1 MALSFHNADHGFRCP
16 NRRAIRRWVHDLT
29 LQHDK
34 KDGDL
39 SVVFCTDEYLLKM
52 NQDHLQHDYYTDIIT
67 FDYSEGLEISGDLFV
82 SVDRVRDN
90 AKQSNVLFF
99 NELIRVI
106 AHGHLHLIGYK
117 DKRKADQAEMRSQ
130 EDRWIAIFKNYSA

>member
-1 MALSFHNADHGFRCP
+1 
-16 NRRAIRRWVHDLT
+16 
-29 LQHDK
+29 
-34 KDGDL
+34 
-39 SVVFCTDEYLLKM
+39 M

-99 NELIRVI
+99 NELKCDNLSV
-106 AHGHLHLIGYK
+106 LVLFLFLK
-117 DKRKADQAEMRSQ
+117 DKN
-130 EDRWIAIFKNYSA
+130 WFKFTT